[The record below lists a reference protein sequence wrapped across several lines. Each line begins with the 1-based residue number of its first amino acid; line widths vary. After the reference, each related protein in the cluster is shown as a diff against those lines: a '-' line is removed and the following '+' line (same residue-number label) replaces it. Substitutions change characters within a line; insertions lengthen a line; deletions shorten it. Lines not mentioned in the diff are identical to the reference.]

1 MAAFSLMAGD
11 RMSSSLTQRFVV
23 NCLLIALNVAG
34 VTAQTN
40 SVTNAMVSTASARYS
55 LAEAQR
61 IAFQR
66 NWDLLAAQSDVDLAV
81 AQKIV
86 AKEFPNP
93 TLALS
98 TQKIDVDRSSATR
111 LGNGFWE
118 RSYDS
123 IFAVNQLFE
132 VGGKRASRKQSA
144 AAGLEGAGARLQ
156 DARRV
161 LNQAVAKSYITV
173 LLADLNV
180 QILRRSADSLR
191 NEARIAETR
200 FKAGDI
206 SLADRSQIE
215 IAARRLEL
223 DADAA
228 RASAVTARIGDER
241 LLGSGK
247 PEGTWEPVDG
257 LDNLASADVPQI
269 GGLDIPR
276 PDWAAAEAAR
286 KKAEADLKLQRAM
299 RVPDPTV
306 FVQYE
311 HEPADQPNTIGLGV
325 SFPLPLWNHNRG
337 NIMAAEAARKAA
349 EQQVAK
355 TRANIAA
362 EIVSARVAYD
372 SAEARLRQYQGEIL
386 QSSAEILK
394 TVSFAYQKGGA
405 SLLDL
410 LSAQRN
416 DNEVRLATAQAT
428 ADKANAAADLRA
440 ALNLGNP

>member
-1 MAAFSLMAGD
+1 MEQRSTIKLLSRLLALFAYLLLVSSRAA
-11 RMSSSLTQRFVV
+11 V
-23 NCLLIALNVAG
+23 
-34 VTAQTN
+34 AQTN
-40 SVTNAMVSTASARYS
+40 AITNALSGPIS

-61 IAFQR
+61 TAFER
-66 NWDLLAAQSDVDLAV
+66 NWDLLAAQSDVDLSV
-81 AQKIV
+81 AQRIV

-98 TQKIDVDRSSATR
+98 TTKIDTDRSSATHV
-111 LGNGFWE
+111 GSSFWD

-123 IFAVNQLFE
+123 IVAVNQLFE
-132 VGGKRASRKQSA
+132 IGGKRSSRKQSA
-144 AAGLEGAGARLQ
+144 AAGAEGAEARLQ
-156 DARRV
+156 DARRI
-161 LNQAVAKSYITV
+161 LNQAIAKAYIGV
-173 LLADLNV
+173 LLADMNV

-228 RASAVTARIGDER
+228 RANAVTARIAVER
-241 LLGSGK
+241 LMGSSK
-247 PEGTWEPVDG
+247 PEGAWEPVDA
-257 LDNLASADVPQI
+257 LDNLASTDVPLN
-269 GGLDIPR
+269 GGLDVPR
-276 PDWAAAEAAR
+276 PDWAAAEANLR
-286 KKAEADLKLQRAM
+286 KAEADAKLQKAM

-311 HEPADQPNTIGLGV
+311 HEPPDQPNTVGVGV

-337 NIMAAEAARKAA
+337 NIIAAEAARKSA
-349 EQQVAK
+349 ESQVAK

-362 EIVSARVAYD
+362 EIVSARVAYE
-372 SAEARLRQYQGEIL
+372 SAESRLRQYQGEIL
-386 QSSAEILK
+386 TSSSDILK

-416 DNEVRLATAQAT
+416 DNDVRLAAAQAA

-440 ALNLGNP
+440 ALNLN